1 MYLIATLI
9 ASNPSKIDFLFIYRR
24 LISIIRFNRFDLPKK
39 VSILPDIKVYM
50 KNISIYILVLSLSFT
65 TTLQSQTKK
74 IDSLKIELQNHKTQD
89 TLRVNIL
96 NDLADS
102 FLRKD
107 FEKTMSYLN
116 ESETIAKATD
126 YKKGYARSQFI
137 RGLAIAI
144 KTKYKSGDKFYKE
157 ALLHYEGLDIKK
169 NTALINFNLGVFSS
183 RNKDYKSSIDYY
195 SKSIKIKEEIGYKKI
210 YNDVYYLARA
220 YAKTGN
226 FKESVSNYKKAL
238 GISEQTN
245 NSKRIENCLSSIGNV
260 YSHQGNYQL
269 ALEFMNK
276 SLFSAKK
283 NNNIKNIS
291 DALVSIGNVYIR
303 LQNYDKA
310 ILYHNDALIET
321 NKANKR
327 NIGTIS
333 HNLGESYKYKKE
345 YKKALELFEKSIIE
359 FKKFNNNADIAV
371 SLNKIG
377 EIYLEQNKNTEAD
390 SYFNQ
395 ARKINIEAN
404 NPRGLCGSYLGLAKT
419 NYNIQKYNAALNNA
433 FKGKELAKKLEL
445 LDLQRD
451 IAHIFSKIY
460 EKKGKHKNALDSH
473 QEFKNLNDS
482 LFNKEN
488 IEKITQLEYEY
499 KHKQAIDSASIRE
512 LKLNKTVK
520 AVNQDLE
527 NTQRNLLLGVIVFL
541 GMVLILGGIIFSLKL
556 KHARTKTQNIMIE
569 QKLLRSQMTP
579 HFIFNSL
586 SVLQGM
592 ILNKEEKKSVSY
604 LSKFSKLL
612 RTVLENSRY
621 KTVPLSDELSA
632 IDSYMTLQN
641 LDVNPPF
648 EYNLK
653 VASEIDETSIEIP
666 PMLIQP
672 FIENAIEHA
681 FPNKKEDKKISVQLA
696 FKGDKLV
703 CTIEDNGIGINFNQ
717 QKSQKNKSSLA
728 TTITSERLEML
739 AKEFKTEG
747 SLSLV
752 NSEAFNKQGTLVTL
766 IIPYKFS

>member
-1 MYLIATLI
+1 MNNNYQ
-9 ASNPSKIDFLFIYRR
+9 
-24 LISIIRFNRFDLPKK
+24 SIF
-39 VSILPDIKVYM
+39 
-50 KNISIYILVLSLSFT
+50 ILVLLLSFST
-65 TTLQSQTKK
+65 ILQSQTKK

-107 FEKTMSYLN
+107 FEKTISYLDD
-116 ESETIAKATD
+116 SETIAKVIG
-126 YKKGYARSQFI
+126 YKKGLARSLFI

-157 ALLHYEGLDIKK
+157 ALLLYEELDVKK
-169 NTALINFNLGVFSS
+169 SMALINFNLGVFSS

-195 SKSIKIKEEIGYKKI
+195 SKSIKIKEEIGYKNI

-220 YAKTGN
+220 FAKTGN
-226 FKESVSNYKKAL
+226 YSESVFNYKKAL
-238 GISEQTN
+238 GISEQAN
-245 NSKRIENCLSSIGNV
+245 NTKRIEDCLSSIGNV

-283 NNNIKNIS
+283 NNNIKNVS

-310 ILYHNDALIET
+310 IAYHNDALIET

-345 YKKALELFEKSIIE
+345 YKKALDFFEKSIVE

-377 EIYLEQNKNTEAD
+377 EIYLEQKKNTKAD
-390 SYFNQ
+390 SYFNR
-395 ARKINIEAN
+395 AKKMNIEAN

-419 NYNIQKYNAALNNA
+419 NYNIQKYNAALNYA
-433 FKGKELAKKLEL
+433 LKGKELSEMLEL

-451 IAHIFSKIY
+451 IALIFSKIY
-460 EKKGKHKNALDSH
+460 EKKGQHKNALVSH
-473 QEFKNLNDS
+473 QKFKNLNDS

-499 KHKQAIDSASIRE
+499 KYKQAIDSASIRE

-527 NTQRNLLLGVIVFL
+527 NTQKNLLLGIIVFL
-541 GMVLILGGIIFSLKL
+541 GMIVVLGGIIFSLKL
-556 KHARTKTQNIMIE
+556 RHAKTKTQNVLIE

-592 ILNKEEKKSVSY
+592 ILNKEDKQSVSY

-621 KTVPLSDELSA
+621 KTVLLSEELSA
-632 IDSYMTLQN
+632 IDSYMALQN
-641 LDVNPPF
+641 LDVSPPF
-648 EYNLK
+648 EYKLT
-653 VASEIDETSIEIP
+653 VSPEIDKKATEIP

-681 FPNKKEDKKISVQLA
+681 FPNKKEHKKINVQLTFKDKKLI
-696 FKGDKLV
+696 
-703 CTIEDNGIGINFNQ
+703 CTIEDNGVGVDFNM
-717 QKSQKNKSSLA
+717 QKTQKNKSSLA

-739 AKEFKTEG
+739 AKELKTEG
-747 SLSLV
+747 SLCLKNREV
-752 NSEAFNKQGTLVTL
+752 FGEKGTLVTL
-766 IIPYKFS
+766 VIPHKIQSIK